1 MPATVNVIVGKDE
14 ITPFLRRLGRN
25 TDKAL
30 QETIER
36 TILRISNLAKFH
48 LSTRWGARSGIEYR
62 RRSIT
67 HIASAAGEPPAPDTG
82 NLLNSVVEDIR
93 TLEGEVGVTAAYGGF
108 LEEGTDTIEPR
119 PWLAPSAEQGL
130 ASVVDDLNRELR
142 RVVRRRR

>member
-1 MPATVNVIVGKDE
+1 MPASVYVIGGKDE
-14 ITPFLRRLGRN
+14 ITPLLRRLGRR
-25 TDKAL
+25 TDDAI

-36 TILRISNLAKFH
+36 AIFRISNLAKFH

-62 RRSIT
+62 RRSVI
-67 HIASAAGEPPAPDTG
+67 HIASAPGEPPAPDTG

-93 TLEGEVGVTAAYGGF
+93 TLEGEVGVTAAYGAF
-108 LEEGTDTIEPR
+108 LEEGTATIEPR

-142 RVVRRRR
+142 RAVRRR